1 MRITIERSIGV
12 ETQEQFL
19 AIYREA
25 YAPLESL
32 AAARQALNDE
42 EFRDEM
48 QMESVLK
55 FVGWNN
61 ADEPCAMCFV
71 ATDLSVVPWISPAYF
86 SGRFPEHFARNAIY
100 YFGALLVRPVDQDG
114 PWITKMLEALAL
126 KAASDRAV
134 CAFDCCE
141 FNVTQVG
148 VPAFVAEMTARHA
161 ELETHEVDVQRYY
174 AYVVGALRED
184 AVIDL
189 RDGPAVGDE
198 IFIDLRDRPRREDT
212 LAETGPRHD

>member
-1 MRITIERSIGV
+1 MRITLERSIDV

-32 AAARQALNDE
+32 AAARQTLTDT

-48 QMESVLK
+48 QLDSVLK
-55 FVGWNN
+55 FIGWNN
-61 ADEPCAMCFV
+61 DNEPCAMCFV
-71 ATDLSVVPWISPAYF
+71 ATDLSVVPWISPAF
-86 SGRFPEHFARNAIY
+86 FGGHFPEHYARRAIY

-114 PWITKMLEALAL
+114 PWIAKMLEALAL

-148 VPAFVAEMTARHA
+148 VPTFVAEMTARHA
-161 ELETHEVDVQRYY
+161 ELVTHEIDVQRYY
-174 AYVVGALRED
+174 AYVVGAVNEEGGGHRC
-184 AVIDL
+184 A
-189 RDGPAVGDE
+189 R
-198 IFIDLRDRPRREDT
+198 
-212 LAETGPRHD
+212 